1 MNIKNFFI
9 IFIIL
14 LLIDSIFLFSISKFF
29 QSQIISVQ
37 KTPVKYDIISI
48 VLFYFFISLAFNYF
62 IVDKKSSNILD
73 PMILGLVIYGVYET
87 TSKALLSEWKW
98 LTVLIDTIWGS
109 IFFGLVSIVYKK
121 LN

>member
-14 LLIDSIFLFSISKFF
+14 LLIDSVFLFSISKFF

-37 KTPVKYDIISI
+37 KTPVKYDIIAI
-48 VLFYFFISLAFNYF
+48 VLCYFFLSLAFNYF

-98 LTVLIDTIWGS
+98 STVLIDTIWGS
-109 IFFGLVSIVYKK
+109 IFFGLVSIAYKK

>member
-14 LLIDSIFLFSISKFF
+14 LLIDSIFLFSISKLF

-37 KTPVKYDIISI
+37 KSPIKYDIIAI
-48 VLFYFFISLAFNYF
+48 ILCYFFLSLAFNYF
-62 IVDKKSSNILD
+62 IIDKKSSNILD
-73 PMILGLVIYGVYET
+73 PIILGLVIYGVYET
-87 TSKALLSEWKW
+87 TCKAILSEWKW
-98 LTVLIDTIWGS
+98 ATVLIDTIWGS
-109 IFFGLVSIVYKK
+109 IFFTLVFIIYKK

>member
-1 MNIKNFFI
+1 MNIKNFSI

-14 LLIDSIFLFSISKFF
+14 LLIDSVFLFSISKLF

-37 KTPVKYDIISI
+37 KTPVKYDIFAI
-48 VLFYFFISLAFNYF
+48 VLCYFFLSLAFNYF
-62 IVDKKSSNILD
+62 IIDKKSSNILD

-87 TSKALLSEWKW
+87 TCKAILSEWKW
-98 LTVLIDTIWGS
+98 STVLIDTIWGS
-109 IFFGLVSIVYKK
+109 IFFALVSIVYKK

>member
-14 LLIDSIFLFSISKFF
+14 LIIDSVFLFSISKFF

-37 KTPVKYDIISI
+37 KTPVKYDIIAI
-48 VLFYFFISLAFNYF
+48 VLCYFFLSLAFNYF
-62 IVDKKSSNILD
+62 IVDKESSNILD

-98 LTVLIDTIWGS
+98 STVLIDTIWGS
-109 IFFGLVSIVYKK
+109 IFFGLVSIAYKK